1 MSPFQA
7 ESLLTEFLLAQGNF
21 AEEAPSELLRLSQD
35 GRNSAKERGA
45 RSTPPPKP
53 GWVNP
58 GQILQWVED
67 RSPQDPVIDYEKQ
80 RRASRFVSH
89 ARIQG
94 NPLPPFHRVKD
105 HIAAFRKKEPGAVSP
120 EPISK
125 PKLRTV
131 VKPNQTETPKPPP
144 PKPEVESE
152 PVLMIEP
159 EGLDETL
166 LEPLE
171 LDKEG
176 AVEEEVQLSVPKESE
191 SEETRQEAK
200 SDLKSDAE
208 KSGDQVEEEEELEE
222 KAVKKKA
229 QPTTAQLLD
238 FDDEEEEDFD
248 DEDGLSAE
256 ETDETDV
263 VFGTGPIT
271 QASMIKFMHQYPDSV
286 LKFLL
291 RRNLDGRP
299 LPGEFEKIYDQWQQR
314 GLMRGRLKRHLLK
327 MMEWEEIP
335 DTPIH
340 ELVGQIRNRILD
352 LRLEQD

>member
-21 AEEAPSELLRLSQD
+21 AEEAPSELLRLSKD
-35 GRNSAKERGA
+35 GRNSAKERGV

-80 RRASRFVSH
+80 RRAARFVIH
-89 ARIQG
+89 ARIPG

-125 PKLRTV
+125 PKPRPA
-131 VKPNQTETPKPPP
+131 VKPPQAETPKQPP
-144 PKPEVESE
+144 PKTEEEIE

-171 LDKEG
+171 LDEEG
-176 AVEEEVQLSVPKESE
+176 SGEEEVQLAVPKEM
-191 SEETRQEAK
+191 
-200 SDLKSDAE
+200 SDILTCP
-208 KSGDQVEEEEELEE
+208 
-222 KAVKKKA
+222 VKV
-229 QPTTAQLLD
+229 T
-238 FDDEEEEDFD
+238 
-248 DEDGLSAE
+248 
-256 ETDETDV
+256 
-263 VFGTGPIT
+263 
-271 QASMIKFMHQYPDSV
+271 KFNIS
-286 LKFLL
+286 
-291 RRNLDGRP
+291 
-299 LPGEFEKIYDQWQQR
+299 
-314 GLMRGRLKRHLLK
+314 
-327 MMEWEEIP
+327 
-335 DTPIH
+335 
-340 ELVGQIRNRILD
+340 
-352 LRLEQD
+352 

>member
-1 MSPFQA
+1 
-7 ESLLTEFLLAQGNF
+7 
-21 AEEAPSELLRLSQD
+21 
-35 GRNSAKERGA
+35 
-45 RSTPPPKP
+45 
-53 GWVNP
+53 
-58 GQILQWVED
+58 
-67 RSPQDPVIDYEKQ
+67 
-80 RRASRFVSH
+80 
-89 ARIQG
+89 
-94 NPLPPFHRVKD
+94 
-105 HIAAFRKKEPGAVSP
+105 P

-125 PKLRTV
+125 PKLRPA
-131 VKPNQTETPKPPP
+131 VKPPQTETPKQPP
-144 PKPEVESE
+144 PKTEEEIE

-171 LDKEG
+171 LDEEG
-176 AVEEEVQLSVPKESE
+176 SVEEEVQLAVPKESE
-191 SEETRQEAK
+191 SEETPQEAK

-222 KAVKKKA
+222 KPVKKKA

-327 MMEWEEIP
+327 MLEWEEIP

>member
-35 GRNSAKERGA
+35 ARNSAKERGV

-89 ARIQG
+89 ARIPG

-125 PKLRTV
+125 PKPRPA
-131 VKPNQTETPKPPP
+131 VKPPQAETPKQSP
-144 PKPEVESE
+144 PKTEEESE

-171 LDKEG
+171 LDEDG
-176 AVEEEVQLSVPKESE
+176 SVEEEVQLAVP
-191 SEETRQEAK
+191 
-200 SDLKSDAE
+200 
-208 KSGDQVEEEEELEE
+208 
-222 KAVKKKA
+222 
-229 QPTTAQLLD
+229 
-238 FDDEEEEDFD
+238 
-248 DEDGLSAE
+248 
-256 ETDETDV
+256 
-263 VFGTGPIT
+263 
-271 QASMIKFMHQYPDSV
+271 
-286 LKFLL
+286 
-291 RRNLDGRP
+291 
-299 LPGEFEKIYDQWQQR
+299 
-314 GLMRGRLKRHLLK
+314 
-327 MMEWEEIP
+327 
-335 DTPIH
+335 
-340 ELVGQIRNRILD
+340 
-352 LRLEQD
+352 